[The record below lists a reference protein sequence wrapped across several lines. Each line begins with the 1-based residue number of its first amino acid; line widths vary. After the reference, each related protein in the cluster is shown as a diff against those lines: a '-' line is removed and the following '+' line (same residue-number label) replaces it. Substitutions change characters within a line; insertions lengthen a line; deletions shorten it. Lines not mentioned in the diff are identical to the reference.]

1 MKKKAIILV
10 TLVFISL
17 MASGCE
23 RPKPK
28 ATVAARIRIVEG
40 HIKNIEYAIIQKAF
54 EEGTGDL
61 TVYDGTTSDILIRK
75 SLSVSN
81 DDYIYCSSLT
91 IDNGTV
97 IMASNC
103 KDSTWDD
110 TYSYVENDGA
120 YRNN

>member
-1 MKKKAIILV
+1 MNKKILV
-10 TLVFISL
+10 LFITLFV
-17 MASGCE
+17 ASITGCE
-23 RPKPK
+23 SPQLKTTI
-28 ATVAARIRIVEG
+28 ASNARAVEG

-54 EEGTGDL
+54 EEETGDL
-61 TVYDGTTSDILIRK
+61 TIYDGTTSDILIRK